1 MTDPALVGPRDVA
14 GAGRMDGG
22 ELQTVREFLGL
33 TIESLAGMLRV
44 NPRTIRS
51 WEAGRDPIPA
61 RIRDEVALIEAMTAQ
76 AVTELVDALRRDP
89 VVAVYRRDEDMHAS
103 RPDTAHLP
111 ARWWRHV
118 VARAAHEVPG
128 VKIVKHRNKEELI
141 AAAREKGLYPPENA
155 TGKHPQWYS
164 DVSRKIDDH
173 WEAAMAAVEGDQ
185 IGVFDNENKQY
196 LLTPQ
201 FFNDQIAKGGAR
213 RR

>member
-1 MTDPALVGPRDVA
+1 MTDPALVGPRNVA

-61 RIRDEVALIEAMTAQ
+61 RIRDEVEQIEAITAQ
-76 AVTELVDALRRDP
+76 AVTELVDALRDARDP
-89 VVAVYRRDEDMHAS
+89 AVVVYRRDADMHAA

-128 VKIVKHRNKEELI
+128 VEIVTWH
-141 AAAREKGLYPPENA
+141 
-155 TGKHPQWYS
+155 
-164 DVSRKIDDH
+164 D
-173 WEAAMAAVEGDQ
+173 
-185 IGVFDNENKQY
+185 
-196 LLTPQ
+196 
-201 FFNDQIAKGGAR
+201 
-213 RR
+213 

>member
-1 MTDPALVGPRDVA
+1 MTDPALVGPRTTA

-51 WEAGRDPIPA
+51 WEAGRDPIPE
-61 RIRDEVALIEAMTAQ
+61 RIRDEIAEIEAITAQ

-103 RPDTAHLP
+103 RPDTGHLP

-128 VKIVKHRNKEELI
+128 VDIVTWRGLHHGCQRLVTRQKQRHAGEEKHH
-141 AAAREKGLYPPENA
+141 A
-155 TGKHPQWYS
+155 S
-164 DVSRKIDDH
+164 
-173 WEAAMAAVEGDQ
+173 
-185 IGVFDNENKQY
+185 
-196 LLTPQ
+196 
-201 FFNDQIAKGGAR
+201 
-213 RR
+213 

>member
-1 MTDPALVGPRDVA
+1 MN
-14 GAGRMDGG
+14 GG

-51 WEAGRDPIPA
+51 WESGRDPIPE
-61 RIRDEVALIEAMTAQ
+61 RIRDEIAEIEAITAQ

-103 RPDTAHLP
+103 RPDTGHLP

-128 VKIVKHRNKEELI
+128 VEIVTWR
-141 AAAREKGLYPPENA
+141 G
-155 TGKHPQWYS
+155 
-164 DVSRKIDDH
+164 
-173 WEAAMAAVEGDQ
+173 
-185 IGVFDNENKQY
+185 
-196 LLTPQ
+196 
-201 FFNDQIAKGGAR
+201 
-213 RR
+213 